1 MAPNASDRRSAT
13 RYKKLRSFRR
23 KIFCML
29 RLRTVEEK
37 DRGPSSSTQQE
48 GEPSSPIFRLFNS
61 ARNPSPMRYQEF
73 CALAVGY
80 MAALYNTAR
89 RITGDPQEAEDL
101 VQDTYVR
108 ALQAYAQLK
117 NPAQCR
123 AWLYQILRNV
133 FIDARR
139 RKRSTPELVVFD
151 GARENDWKVASLWS
165 DSLEEEVLRRL
176 SHEEVRQAL
185 AALPEELRM
194 ALMLCDLEG
203 FTYHEI
209 ANIFGCPVGTVRSRI
224 ARARRALLIKFR
236 ARFDP
241 SAPGKERER

>member
-1 MAPNASDRRSAT
+1 MFHIQTVQEEESDPFSPVQKERELS
-13 RYKKLRSFRR
+13 SHFS
-23 KIFCML
+23 
-29 RLRTVEEK
+29 RLL
-37 DRGPSSSTQQE
+37 SSTK
-48 GEPSSPIFRLFNS
+48 
-61 ARNPSPMRYQEF
+61 NPGPMRYQEF

-89 RITGDPQEAEDL
+89 RITGDPHEAEDL

-108 ALQAYAQLK
+108 ALQAYAQLQ

-123 AWLYQILRNV
+123 AWLYQILRNL

-139 RKRSTPELVVFD
+139 RKHSTPELVMYD
-151 GARENDWKVASLWS
+151 GAREIDQQASSVWS
-165 DSLEEEVLRRL
+165 VSLEEEALRRL
-176 SHEEVRQAL
+176 SHEEVHQAL
-185 AALPEELRM
+185 AALPEDLRM

-209 ANIFGCPVGTVRSRI
+209 ADILGRPVGTVRSRI

-236 ARFDP
+236 AQSNPIR
-241 SAPGKERER
+241 SSCCSSK